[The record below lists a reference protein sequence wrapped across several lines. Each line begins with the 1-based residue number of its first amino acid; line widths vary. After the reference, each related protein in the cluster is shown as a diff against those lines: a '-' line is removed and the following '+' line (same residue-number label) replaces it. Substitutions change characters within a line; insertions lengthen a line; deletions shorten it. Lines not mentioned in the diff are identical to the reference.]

1 MVNFSWRKLLALIDP
16 HLCAVKKSKHRI
28 DHIFDGV
35 ESICWDLF
43 FVCWL
48 THMWQANSNTS
59 GKLDHQ
65 EQTWS
70 VFIKRLLHTLP
81 SLALADVKIL
91 HWRCH
96 NVQMRSKSFNN
107 GGCTHLGRRCWQN
120 ASPNL
125 LGFCDHL
132 DPIYWVFVGTLKWRF
147 APRCVWTHQ
156 RQTRSVPLDWVF
168 VVPPGALVAVRALQ
182 MKYHHSQDT
191 LLLNLEVS
199 VTSGFS
205 KEFPC
210 FEISRMSKFYWAI
223 SVHKKVTRLQNL
235 FSIIKQFFELYDFLG
250 VVWFLGVFYFWESLV
265 IFARSRMILW
275 VFGSHVTF

>member
-16 HLCAVKKSKHRI
+16 HLCAVKKSKHCI
-28 DHIFDGV
+28 YHIFDGV

-48 THMWQANSNTS
+48 THMWQANSITS

-107 GGCTHLGRRCWQN
+107 GVCSTNFVHIWDVDVDRTP
-120 ASPNL
+120 A
-125 LGFCDHL
+125 
-132 DPIYWVFVGTLKWRF
+132 PIYWDFVSTSIQFIEFLWGHSSGGLRRAVSGPISGRLGQSHLIGSLLYPPALLSQCELCKWNIII
-147 APRCVWTHQ
+147 PRTP
-156 RQTRSVPLDWVF
+156 S
-168 VVPPGALVAVRALQ
+168 
-182 MKYHHSQDT
+182 S
-191 LLLNLEVS
+191 
-199 VTSGFS
+199 
-205 KEFPC
+205 
-210 FEISRMSKFYWAI
+210 
-223 SVHKKVTRLQNL
+223 
-235 FSIIKQFFELYDFLG
+235 
-250 VVWFLGVFYFWESLV
+250 
-265 IFARSRMILW
+265 
-275 VFGSHVTF
+275 